1 MPTQIR
7 GDNSPCATATIF
19 IVSVRGSTRPDSQR
33 QGPQA
38 QGAVRRNN
46 ESISPSLT
54 FYGFAQRAEHR
65 IRLDIS
71 RTPPSP
77 VHSNM

>member
-1 MPTQIR
+1 MPMQTR
-7 GDNSPCATATIF
+7 GDNPPCATAAIC
-19 IVSVRGSTRPDSQR
+19 IGSSRGLTRPDSQR

-54 FYGFAQRAEHR
+54 FYGFAQRTEHR
-65 IRLDIS
+65 TRLDVS